1 MSTHA
6 TTVERRRARRLRSLI
21 ASRHVVR
28 PLALVLALLLLA
40 PSGRS
45 SAQERSATSDIPVPS
60 SPGEVVD
67 DEVGGEA
74 VVWVDWG
81 AAGPSHARDSQLIDA
96 DQEAL
101 RRFLHSPELRADA
114 IRLAG
119 SCAARTQEAL
129 RAHLAA
135 WQEDYA
141 TREQATALPCGSHV
155 AHAVLPLP
163 PWAWGL
169 PLTARAAT
177 QVLLFDDRDPRQ
189 RQWVLDQAHTPGRL
203 SYAYCT
209 AWRSGDD
216 RDRFWKEH
224 PLLGIHP
231 VASDQFAV
239 FYGVTAYP
247 AQVRFETE
255 SMTLEEGLDP

>member
-1 MSTHA
+1 M
-6 TTVERRRARRLRSLI
+6 L
-21 ASRHVVR
+21 
-28 PLALVLALLLLA
+28 
-40 PSGRS
+40 G
-45 SAQERSATSDIPVPS
+45 AQEVGARSPIAVPGA
-60 SPGEVVD
+60 PAQVVE

-74 VVWVDWG
+74 VLWVDWG
-81 AAGPSHARDSQLIDA
+81 SAGSAHARDSQLISD

-119 SCAARTQEAL
+119 ACDARTQAAL

-135 WQEDYA
+135 WQDDYC
-141 TREQATALPCGSHV
+141 TREQTTALPCGSRV
-155 AHAVLPLP
+155 ENAVLALP

-169 PLTARAAT
+169 PLAARVST
-177 QVLLFDDRDPRQ
+177 QVLIFDDRDPRQ

-216 RDRFWKEH
+216 RDRFWKDH

-247 AQVRFETE
+247 AQVRFESE

>member
-1 MSTHA
+1 M
-6 TTVERRRARRLRSLI
+6 LRSLI
-21 ASRHVVR
+21 RAGSRLL
-28 PLALVLALLLLA
+28 PLLALLA
-40 PSGRS
+40 PLGQLNAQD
-45 SAQERSATSDIPVPS
+45 SARSAIPVPEA
-60 SPGEVVD
+60 PEQVLD
-67 DEVGGEA
+67 DAVGGTA
-74 VVWVDWG
+74 VLWVDWG
-81 AAGPSHARDSQLIDA
+81 SAGPSHARDSQLIAD

-119 SCAARTQEAL
+119 ACDARTQAAL

-135 WQEDYA
+135 WQEDYC
-141 TREQATALPCGSHV
+141 TREQTTALPCSSGV
-155 AHAVLPLP
+155 MHAVLPLP
-163 PWAWGL
+163 SWAWGL
-169 PLTARAAT
+169 PLTARDAT
-177 QVLLFDDRDPRQ
+177 QVLIFDDRDPRQ
-189 RQWVLDQAHTPGRL
+189 RQWVLDQAHAPGRL

-216 RDRFWKEH
+216 RDRFWKDH

-247 AQVRFETE
+247 AQVRFASDT
-255 SMTLEEGLDP
+255 MNLEEGLDP